1 MDNDDVGG
9 GEMKVLGQSL
19 DRPAGEVH
27 IGPWL
32 CADNFAVASYAL
44 SDFGIG
50 LFVYRKAAHELS
62 CEFICHI
69 EADIVPGACVLGAGV
84 AKAYYEKWSH
94 ALNCLIGREK
104 NGKAAARSE
113 SHGGLCV

>member
-1 MDNDDVGG
+1 MCIRD
-9 GEMKVLGQSL
+9 S
-19 DRPAGEVH
+19 

-32 CADNFAVASYAL
+32 CADNFAAASYAL
-44 SDFGIG
+44 SDFGVG
-50 LFVYRKAAHELS
+50 LLVYRKAAHELS